1 MPYALIQRR
10 SARSPTCSART
21 RLIALSMLP
30 TSEWRRASAAWQPNG
45 DLFGWRGLS
54 FLTTA
59 ARRPGCVRARHA
71 WLSPHERVAHALAG
85 RVRPI
90 SYVRI
95 RGPPAARLCAVNV
108 TELAPSTRY
117 GDCRA
122 QYMFVFFIGQALG
135 PVVYGFDLRSA
146 GITPALLAGALVLS
160 IVPSLDERSLVAPTV
175 GRDALVRHPDVFW
188 QPSRMPKHV
197 YRYAAARVP
206 VTANTKPFRL
216 DQFE

>member
-10 SARSPTCSART
+10 SARS
-21 RLIALSMLP
+21 
-30 TSEWRRASAAWQPNG
+30 
-45 DLFGWRGLS
+45 
-54 FLTTA
+54 
-59 ARRPGCVRARHA
+59 ARRGSSRSACYRPRSGDERLPPGNQ
-71 WLSPHERVAHALAG
+71 WS
-85 RVRPI
+85 
-90 SYVRI
+90 
-95 RGPPAARLCAVNV
+95 PPAARLCAVNV

-122 QYMFVFFIGQALG
+122 QHTFVFFIGQALG

-175 GRDALVRHPDVFW
+175 GRDALVRHPDVLR

>member
-1 MPYALIQRR
+1 MFSQNAAHRAQHATDLGVATRACRLATQWRLVWVARPFFLNDRR
-10 SARSPTCSART
+10 
-21 RLIALSMLP
+21 
-30 TSEWRRASAAWQPNG
+30 
-45 DLFGWRGLS
+45 
-54 FLTTA
+54 
-59 ARRPGCVRARHA
+59 RRPGCARARHT
-71 WLSPHERVAHALAG
+71 WLSLHERVAHVLAG

-122 QYMFVFFIGQALG
+122 QHTFVFFIGQALG

-175 GRDALVRHPDVFW
+175 GRDALVRHPDVLW

>member
-1 MPYALIQRR
+1 MFSQNAAHRAQHATDLGVATRVCRLATQWRLVWVARPFFLNDRR
-10 SARSPTCSART
+10 
-21 RLIALSMLP
+21 
-30 TSEWRRASAAWQPNG
+30 
-45 DLFGWRGLS
+45 
-54 FLTTA
+54 
-59 ARRPGCVRARHA
+59 RRPGCVRARHA

-122 QYMFVFFIGQALG
+122 QHTFVFFIGQTLG

-160 IVPSLDERSLVAPTV
+160 IVPSLDERISCAHGRTRCPGPAP
-175 GRDALVRHPDVFW
+175 RRPL
-188 QPSRMPKHV
+188 
-197 YRYAAARVP
+197 AAFPHAK
-206 VTANTKPFRL
+206 TRL
-216 DQFE
+216 SVCRRAGTSNR